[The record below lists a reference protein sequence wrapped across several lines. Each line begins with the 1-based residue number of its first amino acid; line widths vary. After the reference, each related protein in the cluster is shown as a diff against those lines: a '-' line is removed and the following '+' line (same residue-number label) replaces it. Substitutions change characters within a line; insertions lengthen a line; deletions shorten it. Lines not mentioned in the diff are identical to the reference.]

1 MKVFDLKM
9 GRIMYVAG
17 APGMALRLAALVSA
31 P

>member
-17 APGMALRLAALVSA
+17 APVMDLRLAALVA
-31 P
+31 VA